1 MVELE
6 MPVRLPAALGLWRV
20 RWVLVGLGGALGYDW
35 GEGGVMEIPGKVAV
49 YCPLIDAKGT
59 SAKLIAVLP
68 EGYYQLETAVK
79 GRTHTMFLPVSQA
92 ALVFTEPEP
101 EPEDGIEIER

>member
-1 MVELE
+1 MGCV
-6 MPVRLPAALGLWRV
+6 VAFRQSSTIRAKG
-20 RWVLVGLGGALGYDW
+20 GGASSASG
-35 GEGGVMEIPGKVAV
+35 
-49 YCPLIDAKGT
+49 

-79 GRTHTMFLPVSQA
+79 GRTHTMFLPVSQT

-101 EPEDGIEIER
+101 EPEAGIEIER